1 MQSSTISGAGPGP
14 GSSSALNPFSNI
26 LALAQQSGLRR
37 PHTAAE
43 APAALRAASDYVLQA
58 SEWHDVKCR
67 VDTLQAHRSVPAAA
81 SVTTQQ
87 ALCKQLQTANA
98 NFRTIVAD
106 QQEIANRC
114 GPRPNAQQTARRPTC
129 TPRPRARA
137 QPPRPHQRP
146 HIPTHFPPQPLT
158 HPPRVRALKARE
170 CIPVERQH
178 QAAVAALLRAVFAAA
193 PQLQQ
198 LYEDVAWA
206 LSSAAAEPGAAWE
219 DRLQPLVAAAGACGA
234 YQSGLAAQEAL
245 LSKLMEAAAAVAPAG
260 GALEEQRAVR

>member
-106 QQEIANRC
+106 QQEIANR
-114 GPRPNAQQTARRPTC
+114 
-129 TPRPRARA
+129 
-137 QPPRPHQRP
+137 
-146 HIPTHFPPQPLT
+146 
-158 HPPRVRALKARE
+158 VRALKARE